1 MWKSDLYDQCDDFF
15 QVPDYK
21 SCKLAHAEEKCRKKK
36 HTVAKIITWHNITV
50 INKLYEENVKVVHLV
65 RDPRSRYL
73 SAKELSLLTKK
84 TDAQYE
90 YQQAVRR
97 RQSRETI
104 SFKKKELREL
114 QKMNVGDFLKK
125 KYNSSFDETVKA
137 ECKKDTNEFLQ
148 NLPKVCSIIF
158 QVVLKKSTIL
168 SSSGISF
175 PGDPRLAPGTQL
187 HVHVHHSIILP
198 ASAQISSTT

>member
-1 MWKSDLYDQCDDFF
+1 MLQAFRIYFLLILASPGYHIGWGSVMGKLLIGTATHSLKSENLFRKCEIVTCMMNVMIFF

-21 SCKLAHAEEKCRKKK
+21 SCNLASAEEKCRKKK

-50 INKLYEENVKVVHLV
+50 ISKLYEENVKVVHLV

-84 TDAQYE
+84 TDAQYAYE
-90 YQQAVRR
+90 RAVRR

-104 SFKKKELREL
+104 SFKRKELREL
-114 QKMNVGDFLKK
+114 QKMSIGDFLKK
-125 KYNSSFDETVKA
+125 KYNASFDETIKA

-148 NLPKVCSIIF
+148 NLPQVCSI
-158 QVVLKKSTIL
+158 TIL
-168 SSSGISF
+168 K
-175 PGDPRLAPGTQL
+175 R
-187 HVHVHHSIILP
+187 
-198 ASAQISSTT
+198 